1 MDHYENQVPPFTT
14 FTRHLILENGE
25 SVIKMFSSEELSD
38 GDLSAL
44 FHNTSWIHRK
54 SWQAFPK
61 LFPVPMNADVDEDWP
76 SIILHGFE
84 PSSKAVSGIFYA
96 NAFENVISV
105 RRHGKKCA

>member
-1 MDHYENQVPPFTT
+1 
-14 FTRHLILENGE
+14 
-25 SVIKMFSSEELSD
+25 MFSSEELSD

-61 LFPVPMNADVDEDWP
+61 LFPVPANDTVDEDWP

-84 PSSKAVSGIFYA
+84 SSSKDVSGIFYA

-105 RRHGKKCA
+105 RGHERKICIQHYDFCFAYFLLARQWKLRL